1 MFQWI
6 RKNSVSRE
14 RAATLPEEK
23 VRGMF
28 VLGVFSDR
36 QSEDYGTRYRKAAEA
51 AVKEAQ
57 A

>member
-14 RAATLPEEK
+14 KAATLPEEEN
-23 VRGMF
+23 RGKF